1 MIPDCVLHFLIG
13 DVVLVGN
20 SEEFTYTSHLCGPTF
35 LLYILCEGS
44 PLTRVQEYWD
54 DEASASVLSFT
65 RVRRF
70 CLSKWSSVW
79 KELLLSVLSWKILQ
93 ALNLRSEL
101 LYPGTRICVLASC
114 KSQCRCHLYMLL
126 VITMNSSALISM
138 PPAVDVQSRASIS
151 SRKYKLVIV
160 LPVMLIV
167 TYWSSNASTIV
178 FLNKMLRKVAP
189 PLKVYMI
196 VLLLMGEKITLF
208 LSFLNIMLNWFYF
221 RKNMFMGPHTFCK
234 NKIVLRTNLSQL
246 YEF

>member
-1 MIPDCVLHFLIG
+1 VNLHKG
-13 DVVLVGN
+13 
-20 SEEFTYTSHLCGPTF
+20 C
-35 LLYILCEGS
+35 
-44 PLTRVQEYWD
+44 RVE
-54 DEASASVLSFT
+54 
-65 RVRRF
+65 
-70 CLSKWSSVW
+70 
-79 KELLLSVLSWKILQ
+79 
-93 ALNLRSEL
+93 
-101 LYPGTRICVLASC
+101 
-114 KSQCRCHLYMLL
+114 M
-126 VITMNSSALISM
+126 SSALISM
-138 PPAVDVQSRASIS
+138 PPAVDVQSRPSIS

-234 NKIVLRTNLSQL
+234 KKIAKSMCVRIIEFALSTIFIFYFGIVGIVWYLLFFILFSIHCIKYTNRYKCHKML
-246 YEF
+246 FF